1 MALNYKIS
9 YHLRQF
15 LVLMFFSWA
24 MVACFVTFQYCR
36 ERQLKAESID
46 NMLQVNNLHII
57 DALENE
63 NYKPD
68 ELTLGIPR
76 LKGLRITILNLKGD
90 VLFDNAIDA
99 IANTEN
105 HINRPE
111 IAQAENSGSGYTL
124 RRRSASTDKP
134 YFYSATKGKKYIVR
148 SAVPYDHSL
157 TQMLATDSDFLWIML
172 SITALFSVI
181 GYFVTLKSGEVISR
195 LNDFAARAEKG
206 ERIYADLAFPKN
218 ELGSISSH
226 IVKLYSHL
234 QEAIVQR
241 DIQHEKAIFE
251 QQEKIRIKRQLTNN
265 INHELKTPVAA
276 ILVCLETII
285 EHPELD
291 PEKKQE
297 FIQRAYSSADRLR
310 SLLNDVSLITRMED
324 GNIAI
329 DKKEVSLAGII
340 AESIDESKLDHPD
353 SEMEIITN
361 LPDGELT
368 IKGNE
373 QILISVFRNL
383 LDNAI
388 EYSAGTQIDITV
400 TETNDAYA
408 ITLADNGKGVAEEH
422 LPHLFER
429 FYRIDKGRSR
439 LLGGTGLGLSIVKN
453 AVLLHGGNITVKN
466 KPQGGLQFDFTLSK

>member
-24 MVACFVTFQYCR
+24 MVACFVTFQYYR
-36 ERQLKAESID
+36 ERQLKAESIN

-68 ELTLGIPR
+68 ELILGIPR

-90 VLFDNAIDA
+90 VLFDNAIDT

-172 SITALFSVI
+172 CITALFSVI

-241 DIQHEKAIFE
+241 DIQHEKALFE

-285 EHPELD
+285 EHPE
-291 PEKKQE
+291 P
-297 FIQRAYSSADRLR
+297 
-310 SLLNDVSLITRMED
+310 SLQYRFH
-324 GNIAI
+324 G
-329 DKKEVSLAGII
+329 
-340 AESIDESKLDHPD
+340 P
-353 SEMEIITN
+353 
-361 LPDGELT
+361 
-368 IKGNE
+368 
-373 QILISVFRNL
+373 SV
-383 LDNAI
+383 I
-388 EYSAGTQIDITV
+388 
-400 TETNDAYA
+400 
-408 ITLADNGKGVAEEH
+408 
-422 LPHLFER
+422 
-429 FYRIDKGRSR
+429 
-439 LLGGTGLGLSIVKN
+439 
-453 AVLLHGGNITVKN
+453 
-466 KPQGGLQFDFTLSK
+466 

>member
-1 MALNYKIS
+1 M
-9 YHLRQF
+9 
-15 LVLMFFSWA
+15 
-24 MVACFVTFQYCR
+24 
-36 ERQLKAESID
+36 
-46 NMLQVNNLHII
+46 
-57 DALENE
+57 
-63 NYKPD
+63 
-68 ELTLGIPR
+68 
-76 LKGLRITILNLKGD
+76 
-90 VLFDNAIDA
+90 
-99 IANTEN
+99 
-105 HINRPE
+105 
-111 IAQAENSGSGYTL
+111 
-124 RRRSASTDKP
+124 
-134 YFYSATKGKKYIVR
+134 
-148 SAVPYDHSL
+148 
-157 TQMLATDSDFLWIML
+157 
-172 SITALFSVI
+172 
-181 GYFVTLKSGEVISR
+181 
-195 LNDFAARAEKG
+195 
-206 ERIYADLAFPKN
+206 
-218 ELGSISSH
+218 
-226 IVKLYSHL
+226 
-234 QEAIVQR
+234 
-241 DIQHEKAIFE
+241 
-251 QQEKIRIKRQLTNN
+251 
-265 INHELKTPVAA
+265 KTPVAA

-340 AESIDESKLDHPD
+340 AESIDESKMDHPD

-453 AVLLHGGNITVKN
+453 AVLLHGGNITLKN

>member
-1 MALNYKIS
+1 
-9 YHLRQF
+9 
-15 LVLMFFSWA
+15 
-24 MVACFVTFQYCR
+24 
-36 ERQLKAESID
+36 
-46 NMLQVNNLHII
+46 
-57 DALENE
+57 
-63 NYKPD
+63 
-68 ELTLGIPR
+68 
-76 LKGLRITILNLKGD
+76 
-90 VLFDNAIDA
+90 
-99 IANTEN
+99 
-105 HINRPE
+105 
-111 IAQAENSGSGYTL
+111 
-124 RRRSASTDKP
+124 
-134 YFYSATKGKKYIVR
+134 
-148 SAVPYDHSL
+148 
-157 TQMLATDSDFLWIML
+157 MLATDSDFLWIML
-172 SITALFSVI
+172 CITALFSVI

-241 DIQHEKAIFE
+241 DIQHEKALFE

-400 TETNDAYA
+400 TETHDAYA
-408 ITLADNGKGVAEEH
+408 ITLTDNGKGVAEEH

-466 KPQGGLQFDFTLSK
+466 KSQGGLQFDFTLSK

>member
-1 MALNYKIS
+1 
-9 YHLRQF
+9 
-15 LVLMFFSWA
+15 MFFSWA
-24 MVACFVTFQYCR
+24 MVACFIAFQYHR
-36 ERQLKAESID
+36 EKQLKAESIN

-57 DALENE
+57 DALEKE

-90 VLFDNAIDA
+90 IIFDNVIDT
-99 IANTEN
+99 ISRTEN

-111 IAQAENSGSGYTL
+111 IAQAAQNGSGYIL
-124 RRRSASTDKP
+124 SRRSVSTDKQ
-134 YFYSATKGKKYIVR
+134 YFYSATKGKQYIVR

-157 TQMLATDSDFLWIML
+157 TQMLATDGNFLWIMI
-172 SITALFSVI
+172 SITALFSII

-195 LNDFAARAEKG
+195 LNDFAARAERG
-206 ERIYADLAFPKN
+206 ERIYDDIAFPNN

-241 DIQHEKAIFE
+241 DIQHEKALFE

-291 PEKKQE
+291 PQKKQE

-324 GNIAI
+324 GSIAI
-329 DKKEVSLAGII
+329 EKKETSLASII
-340 AESIDESKLDHPD
+340 AEAINESKLDHPD
-353 SEMEIITN
+353 SKMEIITN
-361 LPDGELT
+361 ISTEDLT

-383 LDNAI
+383 IDNAI
-388 EYSAGTQIDITV
+388 EYSGGTQIDITV
-400 TETNDAYA
+400 NENTDTYT
-408 ITLADNGKGVAEEH
+408 IIVADNGKGVAQEH
-422 LPHLFER
+422 IPHLFER

-466 KPQGGLQFDFTLSK
+466 QTQGGLQFDFTLAK

>member
-1 MALNYKIS
+1 
-9 YHLRQF
+9 
-15 LVLMFFSWA
+15 
-24 MVACFVTFQYCR
+24 
-36 ERQLKAESID
+36 
-46 NMLQVNNLHII
+46 
-57 DALENE
+57 
-63 NYKPD
+63 
-68 ELTLGIPR
+68 
-76 LKGLRITILNLKGD
+76 
-90 VLFDNAIDA
+90 
-99 IANTEN
+99 
-105 HINRPE
+105 
-111 IAQAENSGSGYTL
+111 
-124 RRRSASTDKP
+124 
-134 YFYSATKGKKYIVR
+134 
-148 SAVPYDHSL
+148 
-157 TQMLATDSDFLWIML
+157 MLATDSDFLWIML
-172 SITALFSVI
+172 CITALFSVI

-241 DIQHEKAIFE
+241 DIQHEKALFE
-251 QQEKIRIKRQLTNN
+251 QQEKVRIKRQLTNN

-285 EHPELD
+285 EHPELA

-329 DKKEVSLAGII
+329 DKKEVSLASII
-340 AESIDESKLDHPD
+340 AEAIDESKLDHPD

-361 LPDGELT
+361 LPDSELT

-388 EYSAGTQIDITV
+388 EYSTGTQTDITV
-400 TETNDAYA
+400 TETPDAYA

>member
-1 MALNYKIS
+1 
-9 YHLRQF
+9 
-15 LVLMFFSWA
+15 
-24 MVACFVTFQYCR
+24 
-36 ERQLKAESID
+36 
-46 NMLQVNNLHII
+46 
-57 DALENE
+57 
-63 NYKPD
+63 
-68 ELTLGIPR
+68 
-76 LKGLRITILNLKGD
+76 
-90 VLFDNAIDA
+90 
-99 IANTEN
+99 
-105 HINRPE
+105 
-111 IAQAENSGSGYTL
+111 
-124 RRRSASTDKP
+124 
-134 YFYSATKGKKYIVR
+134 
-148 SAVPYDHSL
+148 
-157 TQMLATDSDFLWIML
+157 
-172 SITALFSVI
+172 
-181 GYFVTLKSGEVISR
+181 
-195 LNDFAARAEKG
+195 
-206 ERIYADLAFPKN
+206 
-218 ELGSISSH
+218 
-226 IVKLYSHL
+226 
-234 QEAIVQR
+234 
-241 DIQHEKAIFE
+241 
-251 QQEKIRIKRQLTNN
+251 
-265 INHELKTPVAA
+265 
-276 ILVCLETII
+276 
-285 EHPELD
+285 
-291 PEKKQE
+291 
-297 FIQRAYSSADRLR
+297 
-310 SLLNDVSLITRMED
+310 MED

-373 QILISVFRNL
+373 QILISAFRNL